1 MAIRYIGVDLG
12 GTKIATGGADETGRI
27 LVRDV
32 RPTEAHKGT
41 EATIANI
48 KASIRQVQR
57 ELGPDCEIRG
67 IGVGSPGPLS
77 SKDGIVYSSPNL
89 GFDHVPLR
97 QILQD
102 EFGVRT
108 ELGNDANVA
117 GLAEWRFGAGKQCR
131 NMIYVTVSTGIGG
144 GIIVENQLLLGSL
157 DFAGEIGHTIIVENG
172 PLCGCGRRGCLETLA
187 SGTAIA
193 KRAREAAR
201 LGVPTAMLDL
211 VDGDVDG
218 IDSVVVAK
226 ADAAGDPLAAQILDE
241 AIRYLSIGLG
251 NLVTIF
257 NPDKLVI
264 GGGVSNIGDRLFRPL
279 RQMILSKA
287 MKESANHVE
296 ILRAELGGDVGVL
309 GAICLVIG

>member
-1 MAIRYIGVDLG
+1 MGIRYIGVDLG
-12 GTKIATGGADETGRI
+12 GTKIATGGADETGKI

-32 RPTEAHKGT
+32 RPTEADRGT
-41 EATIANI
+41 DVTIANI
-48 KASIRQVQR
+48 KASIRQVQQG
-57 ELGPDCEIRG
+57 LGPDCEIRG

-77 SKDGIVYSSPNL
+77 AKEGIVYSSPNL
-89 GFDHVPLR
+89 GFDHVPIR

-102 EFGVRT
+102 EFGVRV

-117 GLAEWRFGAGKQCR
+117 GLAEWRFGSGKQCR

-144 GIIVENQLLLGSL
+144 GIIVESELLVGSL
-157 DFAGEIGHTIIVENG
+157 DFAGEIGHMTVVENG
-172 PLCGCGRRGCLETLA
+172 PLCGCGRRGCLEALA

-193 KRAREAAR
+193 KRAREVAR

-211 VDGDVDG
+211 VDGDIDR
-218 IDSVVVAK
+218 IDSVVVAR
-226 ADAAGDPLAAQILDE
+226 ADAAGDQLAAQILDE

-251 NLVTIF
+251 NLVTVF
-257 NPDKLVI
+257 NPDKIVI

-279 RQMILSKA
+279 RQMILSRA
-287 MKESANHVE
+287 IKESVSHVE
-296 ILRAELGGDVGVL
+296 ILRAELGADVGVL